1 MSALPIDIWLQLLH
15 ERSFCAVPVADLIA
29 APSTPAAAAPRRRAR
44 TRTATAAGTEED
56 SDRARRRTLSLA
68 DILMQQAHD
77 VLAQE
82 DRARA
87 ARRAAG
93 GDGAGEADLDD
104 EDTFCDEETCRN
116 TAINALTGA
125 GVEVTEAAIARK
137 MQAHRERERAA
148 VENVRMQRA
157 IDMLLTQLV
166 ESQGR
171 DDEGEEGGEED
182 DDDMQE

>member
-15 ERSFCAVPVADLIA
+15 ERSFCAVPVAGLIA
-29 APSTPAAAAPRRRAR
+29 APSSPRRAAAARRRAR
-44 TRTATAAGTEED
+44 AHARTAAA
-56 SDRARRRTLSLA
+56 SDRARRQTLSLA
-68 DILMQQAHD
+68 DMLMQRAQD
-77 VLAQE
+77 VLQAE

-93 GDGAGEADLDD
+93 GSDAAQDLDD

-157 IDMLLTQLV
+157 IDMLLTQLAG
-166 ESQGR
+166 SRGSA
-171 DDEGEEGGEED
+171 D
-182 DDDMQE
+182 DDDDGAQE

>member
-15 ERSFCAVPVADLIA
+15 ERSFCAVSVADLIA

-44 TRTATAAGTEED
+44 TSRATAAGTEED